1 MSLRRGALT
10 FAMLAGASSAMRAQ
24 VGYEPRKSPYRDL
37 ERSHEMT
44 LSSGLFRAH
53 PDAAGVAPQSGT
65 MIGVRYQW
73 LAGGG
78 PVNLSAEVARVESQR
93 RVLDPDL
100 PQCTTGEPLD
110 CKLISTYRWPL
121 YFTDVGLALNLTGG
135 RSYRRLVP
143 EARAGVGFVT
153 DFHTKSDVGDF
164 AFGTKFTI
172 TWGGGVRW
180 VGSGPFQLR
189 FDLANR
195 LYKVGY
201 PVTYYQFAPDT
212 STILTPLTKRSAWMN
227 NAGLTLGVSYLFG
240 R

>member
-1 MSLRRGALT
+1 MSLWRCALT
-10 FAMLAGASSAMRAQ
+10 LSLLAGASGAVRAQ
-24 VGYEPRKSPYRDL
+24 VGHDPRKSPYRDL
-37 ERSHEMT
+37 ERPHELT
-44 LSSGLFRAH
+44 VSSGLFRAH

-65 MIGVRYQW
+65 MIGLRYQW
-73 LAGGG
+73 LAGAG

-93 RVLDPDL
+93 RVLDPDR

-121 YFTDVGLALNLTGG
+121 YFTDLGLALNLTGG
-135 RSYRRLVP
+135 RSYRRIVP
-143 EARAGVGFVT
+143 EARMGLGFVS
-153 DFHTKSDVGDF
+153 DFHTTADVGGF
-164 AFGTKFTI
+164 AFGTKFAI

-180 VGSGPFQLR
+180 VGPAPFQLR

-195 LYKVGY
+195 LYKIGY
-201 PVTYYQFAPDT
+201 PVTYYQLAPDT

-227 NAGLTLGVSYLFG
+227 NAGLTFGVSYLFG